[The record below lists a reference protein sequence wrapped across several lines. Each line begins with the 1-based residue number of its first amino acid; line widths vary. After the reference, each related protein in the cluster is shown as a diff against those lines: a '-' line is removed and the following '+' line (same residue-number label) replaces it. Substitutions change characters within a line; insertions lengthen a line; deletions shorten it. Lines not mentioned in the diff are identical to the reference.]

1 MLSDPVVLS
10 CLCCL
15 SDPVVLSCLCCRTLL
30 SIGSSLEPQQPTREH
45 LSNQREERSSSIIIM
60 GDHYHPY
67 DGKGLG
73 PYFQI
78 PPMGMQVPMKG
89 KAADDG
95 YATGFTSGFEKGKS
109 FGWSVGRDEGKT
121 EGFNKGFEE
130 GKAAAAAAAA
140 AVAAQEKKECPICK
154 KWFTSVEN
162 HIRDKAHCKSRVE
175 EIAQTDPV
183 LYAEA
188 KRLIAE
194 AETWES
200 QRPG

>member
-1 MLSDPVVLS
+1 MASFSICPIIVA
-10 CLCCL
+10 
-15 SDPVVLSCLCCRTLL
+15 
-30 SIGSSLEPQQPTREH
+30 IGSSLEPQQPTREH
-45 LSNQREERSSSIIIM
+45 LSNPREERSSSIIIIM

-78 PPMGMQVPMKG
+78 PPMGMQVPRKG

-109 FGWSVGRDEGKT
+109 FGWSVGRDSGKTEGFNKGIEEGKT

-130 GKAAAAAAAA
+130 GKAAEKAAAAAA
-140 AVAAQEKKECPICK
+140 AAQEKKECPICK

-162 HIRDKAHCKSRVE
+162 HIRDKAHCKARVE

-183 LYAEA
+183 LYAECQ
-188 KRLIAE
+188 RLIAE